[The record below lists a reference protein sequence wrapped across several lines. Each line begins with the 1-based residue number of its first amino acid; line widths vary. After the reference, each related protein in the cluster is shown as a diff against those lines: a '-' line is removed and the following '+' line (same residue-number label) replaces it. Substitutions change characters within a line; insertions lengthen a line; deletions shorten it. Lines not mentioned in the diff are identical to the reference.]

1 MPIHATGLPVERS
14 RKPEGKRTSFL
25 VSKNMRQCQR
35 IVTWGLSMESVH
47 LSALGWNGDGELIPC
62 DRLDLLK
69 TLVQESLP
77 DVQFELIEIIETM
90 PVEQVEATSQVTPA

>member
-1 MPIHATGLPVERS
+1 
-14 RKPEGKRTSFL
+14 
-25 VSKNMRQCQR
+25 
-35 IVTWGLSMESVH
+35 MESVH
-47 LSALGWNGDGELIPC
+47 LRALGWNGDGELIPC